1 MLSIVWVYHSLLTCW
16 RVPLLKIAFKFLC
29 RLVLKFMWMNSEDY
43 AHWVHDKAMFTF
55 GGNHGTDFQCG
66 CILYSNTYPQP
77 AARRVPRASNPLQHF
92 FSSSAFSVILDLGH
106 SKYSMGYHCCFNWQF
121 LHGVWDQIS
130 FNCHLHL
137 LWQGVCS
144 SLCPF
149 FKPLLF
155 ISYCCVVRVP
165 GIFWVNLLAGT
176 AMSSVNTF
184 LWSVAHLLILWQCVS
199 RSKSVNLRGIQCI
212 SYIFLRSCLWSK

>member
-1 MLSIVWVYHSLLTCW
+1 MLTGYMIRLCLRLGETMELTSN
-16 RVPLLKIAFKFLC
+16 VAAFC
-29 RLVLKFMWMNSEDY
+29 TPTPTPS
-43 AHWVHDKAMFTF
+43 
-55 GGNHGTDFQCG
+55 
-66 CILYSNTYPQP
+66 PQP
-77 AARRVPRASNPLQHF
+77 GEFPGLQILFSIF
-92 FSSSAFSVILDLGH
+92 FSSSAFSVILYLGH
-106 SKYSMGYHCCFNWQF
+106 SKYSTGYHCCFNWQF

-137 LWQGVCS
+137 LWRGVCS

-149 FKPLLF
+149 FKPPLF

-176 AMSSVNTF
+176 ATSSVNTF
-184 LWSVAHLLILWQCVS
+184 LRSVAHLLILWQCVS
-199 RSKSVNLRGIQCI
+199 RSKSVNLCGIQCI